1 MFSRAIAYFYFLFAL
16 TVLAA
21 AMPGGQP
28 PSTTTR
34 TITVTQTA
42 SGPEPTSSCTTGPI
56 QCCQSIQSVRA
67 TPRFALMQSFL
78 LTACLSHYHSRLITM
93 RP

>member
-1 MFSRAIAYFYFLFAL
+1 MFARTLGYFYFLFAL

-42 SGPEPTSSCTTGPI
+42 AGPEPTSSCTTGPI
-56 QCCQSIQSVRA
+56 QCCQSIQSVR
-67 TPRFALMQSFL
+67 S
-78 LTACLSHYHSRLITM
+78 LTRTHTAFF
-93 RP
+93 